1 MQKCWYNDNKKKPE
15 KSTKKN
21 LIVEFKSCLEHRPLL
36 HWAQLSLVVHPA
48 HTAVF
53 LERVRLFDFVLS
65 HRRVPDRHPRTA
77 VTAANGPNATLR
89 RALPLVGLFELG
101 RPETRKE
108 PGHGVRLR
116 RRHLPVTVR

>member
-1 MQKCWYNDNKKKPE
+1 MTKTKNANLY
-15 KSTKKN
+15 TKKN
-21 LIVEFKSCLEHRPLL
+21 LMGEFKSCLEHRPFL

-53 LERVRLFDFVLS
+53 LERVRLFNLILG

-77 VTAANGPNATLR
+77 VTAADGSNAALR
-89 RALPLVGLFELG
+89 RALPLVGLLELG

-108 PGHGVRLR
+108 PGNGVRLR
-116 RRHLPVTVR
+116 